1 VATQKLRAA
10 TEKLEA
16 SRSPRRRQPAKLRPE
31 RAIRRR
37 PDVSGRRRQG
47 DTRRYGRLEPRPVAA
62 RSQPDMAAPPLYPL
76 GGTPRRPGGRTRP
89 GHRAHR
95 SGLSHGG
102 QRRAFSML
110 LLITVAF
117 LCIGFKLADIQG
129 INSSHYLAAGGSE
142 WEQTVT
148 LPAERGSI
156 LDRNGDEL
164 AMSIPQATIYADPYQ
179 VADPHTESRKLAPIL
194 HIHAEKLENLLTEN
208 GGFVY
213 VARTVDDA
221 TAAKVARLNL
231 PGIYSLQEPK
241 AFYPGGQLAMPLLGQ
256 VGTDGIGLAGLEYQY
271 NPTLAGKAGKEVD
284 EIDPSGRQ
292 IPGGVQSYQA
302 PVTGQDVVL
311 TIDEPLQYDAEQAL
325 AQAVVA
331 AHAKGGIA
339 LLMDTKTG
347 EILADAQ
354 LTMPTPGSTVPPAV
368 PVDVARAAGAPN
380 GGQPVEAPNAA
391 SLTNVYEP
399 GSVNKLITISAALQT
414 GLVKPSDMF
423 YIPDSYRVSDGVF
436 HDAESHPTEH
446 WSVTD
451 ILANSSN
458 IGTIQIAQRLGKDN
472 LLNYIKDFG
481 LGSATDLNFPG
492 ESEGILPSY
501 WSGTSIATVA
511 FGQGVS
517 VTAMQMLAA
526 YNTIANGGVYVAP
539 KLVDETIDAH
549 GKAHPAPSSPA
560 HRVVSPTVAAQMTT
574 MLDEVVRVGT
584 GRAANLDPYTVA
596 GKTGTALVP
605 SPTGGYEGGHYVASF
620 GGFVPAEDPQITA
633 MVVVDDTPYYGAAA
647 SAPTFARITRDAL
660 QELNVPPL
668 PKQPPAPGVPL
679 STNQAAT
686 GADPAGISLPGILS
700 SPTVI
705 APTTATATTTPATT
719 TPFTPTTTKPGGTQ
733 TPPTTTPTASP
744 TTTLPV
750 GSRSSPPG
758 WFG

>member
-1 VATQKLRAA
+1 
-10 TEKLEA
+10 
-16 SRSPRRRQPAKLRPE
+16 
-31 RAIRRR
+31 
-37 PDVSGRRRQG
+37 
-47 DTRRYGRLEPRPVAA
+47 
-62 RSQPDMAAPPLYPL
+62 
-76 GGTPRRPGGRTRP
+76 
-89 GHRAHR
+89 
-95 SGLSHGG
+95 
-102 QRRAFSML
+102 ML
-110 LLITVAF
+110 LLITAAF
-117 LCIGFKLADIQG
+117 ICIGFKLADIQG

-164 AMSIPQATIYADPYQ
+164 AMSIPQTTIYADPYQ
-179 VADPHTESRKLAPIL
+179 VADPHAESRKLTPIL
-194 HIHAEKLENLLTEN
+194 HIHAEKLENLLTEHA
-208 GGFVY
+208 GFVY
-213 VARTVDDA
+213 IARTVDDA
-221 TAAKVARLNL
+221 TAAKVAKLNL

-241 AFYPGGQLAMPLLGQ
+241 AFYPAGQLAMPLLGE
-256 VGTDGIGLAGLEYQY
+256 VGTDGTGLAGLEYQY
-271 NPTLAGKAGKEVD
+271 NSMLAGTAGKEVA

-292 IPGGVQSYQA
+292 IPGGVQSFHA
-302 PVTGQDVVL
+302 PVAGQDLVL

-325 AQAVVA
+325 AQAIVA

-354 LTMPTPGSTVPPAV
+354 LSMPTS
-368 PVDVARAAGAPN
+368 GA
-380 GGQPVEAPNAA
+380 PVEASSAT

-414 GLVKPSDMF
+414 GAVKPSDMF
-423 YIPDSYRVSDGVF
+423 YIPDSYRVSDGIF

-472 LLNYIKDFG
+472 LLNYIKAYG
-481 LGSATDLNFPG
+481 LGSTSDLTFPG
-492 ESEGILPSY
+492 ESAGLLPSY

-517 VTAMQMLAA
+517 VTAIQMLAA

-549 GKAHPAPSSPA
+549 GKAHPTPSSST
-560 HRVVSPTVAAQMTT
+560 HRVVSATVAAQMTT

-584 GRAANLDPYTVA
+584 GRAADLDPYTVA

-633 MVVVDDTPYYGAAA
+633 MVVVDDTPDYGAAA
-647 SAPTFARITRDAL
+647 SAPTFARIARDAL
-660 QELNVPPL
+660 QELNIPPL
-668 PKQPPAPGVPL
+668 PKRPPAPGVPL

-686 GADPAGISLPGILS
+686 GADSAGTPLPGMVNA
-700 SPTVI
+700 PTAI
-705 APTTATATTTPATT
+705 APANAAPPSTTIPATT
-719 TPFTPTTTKPGGTQ
+719 TTTTTPPTSKSGGNQ
-733 TPPTTTPTASP
+733 TPPTTTSTASP

-750 GSRSSPPG
+750 RSRASPPG
-758 WFG
+758 RSG